1 MGEPVLT
8 STEFSTELEIQ
19 TGLRVDGHPLWA
31 SRFLISDPE
40 ACVATYKELL
50 RSGACVIQTNT
61 YQASPEAF
69 VTHMGLTESE
79 AIDMFKTSVNLC
91 RRAVNE
97 EKKQNIIV
105 AGAVGS
111 INAWRADGSEYSGE
125 FCSGIS
131 RKDYISKHR
140 PRVQALVDGGID
152 FFAFE
157 TLPCSEEALALID
170 LLKEFPGVKGW
181 ISFFG
186 RNTTEISNGEKFAEA
201 AIKCWER
208 GRDQLVAVGVNC
220 LDPAWVTPLFLSL
233 KAADPT
239 VPFVA
244 YPNSG
249 EKYDTAAKKWTPC
262 ESQKSVADYLPEW
275 LDMGIAYVGGCCRN
289 SAKDLRDMKRALDAW
304 KEGRN

>member
-40 ACVATYKELL
+40 ACVATF
-50 RSGACVIQTNT
+50 Q
-61 YQASPEAF
+61 
-69 VTHMGLTESE
+69 
-79 AIDMFKTSVNLC
+79 
-91 RRAVNE
+91 
-97 EKKQNIIV
+97 
-105 AGAVGS
+105 
-111 INAWRADGSEYSGE
+111 
-125 FCSGIS
+125 
-131 RKDYISKHR
+131 
-140 PRVQALVDGGID
+140 
-152 FFAFE
+152 
-157 TLPCSEEALALID
+157 
-170 LLKEFPGVKGW
+170 
-181 ISFFG
+181 
-186 RNTTEISNGEKFAEA
+186 NTTEISNGEKFAEA